1 MIIVQFQ
8 KEFKGISQK
17 LRKCNFPE
25 EGSLKLFDYYTRSN
39 CELECA
45 WTKAAEICGC
55 KPWHV
60 PALDGEETCFVLGN
74 VCFDQIMNKI
84 KSKKMNLTCDCE
96 EDCIYSRYTLSMK
109 EDVILERTSTD
120 VHFQTPGFYTMG
132 TDELHGT
139 DFATTHWFNMGKQ
152 NSKG

>member
-1 MIIVQFQ
+1 
-8 KEFKGISQK
+8 
-17 LRKCNFPE
+17 
-25 EGSLKLFDYYTRSN
+25 
-39 CELECA
+39 
-45 WTKAAEICGC
+45 
-55 KPWHV
+55 
-60 PALDGEETCFVLGN
+60 
-74 VCFDQIMNKI
+74 MNKI